1 MRPCSKPLRG
11 SSLRSAR
18 TLAFFKTDS
27 AEDTWTEKT
36 MQRFT
41 SKISPPNENGCML
54 WNASIRENGYGQ
66 FHLKGKVV
74 KAHRYAYELAYGK
87 IEDDRLVCHRC
98 DVRACVNPDHLF
110 LGTNAENT
118 ADMIAKQRSGNGRR
132 KLTESQVREIRSS
145 TETQRQ
151 LAERFQISI
160 QHVYYI
166 RRGTRWIHLGEGM

>member
-1 MRPCSKPLRG
+1 
-11 SSLRSAR
+11 
-18 TLAFFKTDS
+18 
-27 AEDTWTEKT
+27 
-36 MQRFT
+36 
-41 SKISPPNENGCML
+41 ML

-66 FHLKGKVV
+66 FYVNGKTV
-74 KAHRYAYELAYGK
+74 KAHRYAYELAHGK

-118 ADMIAKQRSGNGRR
+118 ADMVSKNRSGIGKR
-132 KLTESQVREIRSS
+132 KLTEAHVREILAS

-160 QHVYYI
+160 QHVYDI
-166 RRGTRWIHLGEGM
+166 RRGTSWKHLGEGM